1 MCFVQFRLI
10 EEFIDSSYDITFYD
24 RFCSWEVAMGSYIVK
39 NTPYS
44 RTFLMNFANF
54 EAHLPDS
61 FHGSDNG
68 AIHVSTIYIFSLQM
82 TFHVF

>member
-1 MCFVQFRLI
+1 
-10 EEFIDSSYDITFYD
+10 
-24 RFCSWEVAMGSYIVK
+24 MGSYIVK

-68 AIHVSTIYIFSLQM
+68 AIHVSTIYNFSLQM